1 MEHDLVRKSRAG
13 DAFHYR
19 WAARRCLKLV
29 SENSSLEEIYI
40 EGSKHNNLSGEYS
53 MDTSEYHK
61 DGRVEYFQLKHTS
74 ETSKRAA
81 KKFPFSEMKET
92 FQQFSERYLE
102 HKNNPEFIDSPLPR
116 FFFITNREISAE
128 VKKGIQKIGSG
139 QSIPFSKKFTEAIP
153 LKPSYLKE
161 FCRLI
166 ELIDSEGDFH
176 QQKYDLSCEAQQ
188 LLAGNIEDN
197 EVDGL
202 IALVGD
208 RALPSEQQ
216 NREKGRIIA
225 EDVLKK
231 LGVTSPRD
239 LFPAPPMLEALPDAI
254 ERETFDDLKES
265 ICNHP
270 YPTIVEATGG
280 SGKSILSTQLAKS
293 AQETGFAVIYDCFAN
308 GHYRNPSQSRHRAS
322 DALVQIV
329 NELAVEGLC
338 KKLIPRG
345 HNSDKHLFASFLE
358 RLEQACSLLKKR
370 SAEGELFIIVDA
382 ADNAEMAAEEFG
394 DRCFAKTLLRE
405 TLPENCKLIMLCR
418 PERRQFLGPAN
429 KIQILNLPAFSKPET
444 LEHLRSYFPN
454 ASEDDALELHQ
465 LTNGNPRVQAMALN
479 APGQTLEEIL
489 SNFGPSGMSV
499 EEQIETQLDSALAH
513 LKDQY
518 PETTA
523 KQIDNICLGLASL
536 PPFIPKDIL
545 AEASGVSPET
555 ITSFISELGRPI
567 RDSGGSVQFKDEPTE
582 SWFRKRF
589 IADTNQLKSYSS
601 VIKRLADQSPYAAR
615 ALPSLLLQSE
625 LYSDLVSLALSEDAL
640 PTDNSIEARDIRV
653 YRLQFAFKA
662 AIRLNNTVDASKLAL
677 RAGEEVAG
685 NSRQQ
690 KLLEKNICLITQTQ
704 SPHRIQQ
711 LAFSSEFQAGW
722 PGSENVFSA
731 SLLSTHSEFRGD
743 ARSYLRGAENW
754 LHLLMEEQRKK
765 KDSDDESDRGLGIS
779 PHEMAEMSLAYLNL
793 FGIRKATR
801 FLIGFYPDSFTYD
814 VSSLF
819 FERLVD
825 LARFTEINQIAR
837 LGSKK
842 TALVLAACNE
852 LGKVTKFPP
861 QKSLQ
866 RALSQ
871 LDDGGFNVT
880 DLGHHTYSH
889 KSTPPSLL
897 SFCEAAAHHGL
908 SSEKIIRIL
917 DKHVSGRAEN
927 WLTYEI
933 GDIRRTFFRSVTL
946 QSALKGNF
954 QPEVKELLPLQKED
968 KTDHSETKI
977 KELTQTLEALLP
989 WFALRAH
996 LIAGIKPPEE
1006 MTPGTFPQANRDYWG
1021 NGYSHSYQML
1031 PYDISRVHSEIIAL
1045 SGQSAPDLFAKFH
1058 SQILR
1063 HKGQYVRL
1071 HDAINFLRTAFRC
1084 EQLQDIREPLER
1096 ECADYQ
1102 DAVSKSIDENNPES
1116 NAQDLVDIAK
1126 AVLPVS
1132 QADANAYFDK
1142 AVEFISRFGD
1152 EIVERWTTTQNIADR
1167 ASSSQNSTFS
1177 VCERFFRCAEV
1188 VSESV
1193 TREKHWD
1200 RCETFAV
1207 GTKLDFTSAFSIW
1220 SRWRDRRIHSY
1231 RPTLLTIA
1239 TTALKNESLTASAA
1253 WSLTGFE
1260 ECNADGEFH
1269 ALCIREEADKK
1280 ASGIMSAQAEK
1291 DLELADAPFEEFQ
1304 ALAKVT
1310 STNYDCR
1317 NTETKIKPPL
1327 PEIKSDCETES
1338 DRKEQAYTD
1347 KLEQAL
1353 ADSFPKDLTE
1363 LHAIADELDTDP
1375 PFHHRETLFETLI
1388 KSTPLGMESSVLAM
1402 ILHSN
1407 QLNFYSLRPI
1417 ISLIRQRWLQKAAIK
1432 KQWPTFIRELAKRF
1446 TDQFAQAF
1454 HWGWSYSGLEFSDLE
1469 KNWIQ
1474 EGISEGLSQN
1484 PHTHDA
1490 STFFAF
1496 VSHAITNISP
1506 DDALDLLEYSLS
1518 RFEIHIPDDF
1528 GEGLTTSEPDS
1539 LSPLSG
1545 LIWSALGSPSSA
1557 ERWQAAHCVTRLAS
1571 LNCQDEIGQLMLRLK
1586 SEEVGLYGSQ
1596 KQIFFALHA
1605 KLYLLIA
1612 LDRAATES
1620 PSIVRPHS
1628 ALLADI
1634 ALDGPAHILIQKTAA
1649 NICLKISSSYPNEY
1663 TSTKTAQLQKV
1674 GVSQFPPRHRKSS
1687 EGCINSPWHK
1697 DGKLKNDHKPSFEGD
1712 FGWYW
1717 FPQLRD
1723 IFGIHQDQIE
1733 DLARGFALGQIG
1745 LTFEGDFGH
1754 PSDGREYSSYDSTS
1768 RRANSSHSH
1777 GSYPHT
1783 DRYSFY
1789 YSYHSF
1795 LHAAARL
1802 LSKAPVSQ
1810 NPDYDYETERW
1821 DRWLSRHSLIR
1832 KDGFWL
1838 SDRRDP
1844 SPQLRRKW
1852 VSEPTSNTWRYEIQ
1866 SDDFFD
1872 ALVKQC
1878 PDNDSMFV
1886 SGSWCDVSNEHI
1898 EDIRIRSALVTPQTA
1913 EALARHLRSQRS
1925 PYDFSIPRYDDEDDF
1940 DTPPFEMLGW
1950 ITSGEEHDSR
1960 LDSFDPYSGEIS
1972 YPPIKIRDKFAKL
1985 LNITADRE
1993 HRFWYAEESTSP
2005 SVFTEIWNAQGDEKH
2020 KRYRNGHR
2028 MQVKKDLLLEL
2039 CRKTKKDLLFCVQ
2052 IGRSISHLHHY
2063 YRSDEAKI
2071 SLTPSFK
2078 IFILSHDGIFRDTRQ
2093 HHSIR

>member
-1 MEHDLVRKSRAG
+1 
-13 DAFHYR
+13 
-19 WAARRCLKLV
+19 
-29 SENSSLEEIYI
+29 
-40 EGSKHNNLSGEYS
+40 

-61 DGRVEYFQLKHTS
+61 DGRIDYFQLKHSS

-92 FQQFSERYLE
+92 LQRFSERYSE
-102 HKNNPEFIDSPLPR
+102 HKTNPAFANSPLPR

-128 VKKGIQKIGSG
+128 VKKGIPKIGSEP
-139 QSIPFSKKFTEAIP
+139 SASFSKKFTKAIP
-153 LKPSYLKE
+153 LKSSHLKE
-161 FCRLI
+161 FCSLI
-166 ELIDSEGDFH
+166 ELVDSEGDFN

-188 LLAGNIEDN
+188 LLAGDIEDN

-216 NREKGRIIA
+216 NGEKGRIIA
-225 EDVLKK
+225 EDVLQR
-231 LGVTSPRD
+231 LGVTSPRN
-239 LFPAPPMLEALPDAI
+239 LFPAPPMLETLPNAI
-254 ERETFDDLKES
+254 KREKSDDLKDS

-270 YPTIVEATGG
+270 YPTVVEATGG

-329 NELAVEGLC
+329 NELAMEGLC

-345 HNSDKHLFASFLE
+345 HNSDKHLFASFVE
-358 RLEQACSLLKKR
+358 RLEQACSLIKKR
-370 SAEGELFIIVDA
+370 STEGNLFIIVDA
-382 ADNAEMAAEEFG
+382 ADNAEMAAEEFE

-405 TLPENCKLIMLCR
+405 TLPENCKLVLLCR
-418 PERRQFLGPAN
+418 PERRQLLSPAN
-429 KIQILNLPAFSKPET
+429 RIQILQLPAFSKAET

-454 ASEDDALELHQ
+454 ASEDDAVELHQ

-479 APGQTLEEIL
+479 ESGLTLEEIL

-499 EEQIETQLDSALAH
+499 EDQIETQLDLALDN

-518 PETTA
+518 PKTTV

-555 ITSFISELGRPI
+555 ITSFISEIGRPI
-567 RDSGGSVQFKDEPTE
+567 RDSGDSVQFKDEPTE

-589 IADTNQLKSYSS
+589 IADINQRKSYCS
-601 VIKRLADQSPYAAR
+601 VIKRLAKHSPYAAR

-625 LYSDLVSLALSEDAL
+625 LYPDLVSLALSKDAL
-640 PTDNSIEARDIRV
+640 PTDNAIEARDIRV

-662 AIRLNNTVDASKLAL
+662 AIRLDNKVDASKLAL
-677 RAGEEVAG
+677 LAGEEVAG

-690 KLLEKNICLITQTQ
+690 NLLEKNIGIIAQTQ

-711 LAFSSEFQAGW
+711 LAFSSEFKAGW
-722 PGSENVFSA
+722 PGSENIFSA

-743 ARSYLRGAENW
+743 ARGYLRGASNW
-754 LHLLMEEQRKK
+754 LNLLMEEQRKR
-765 KDSDDESDRGLGIS
+765 KDSDDGADRGPSIS

-793 FGIRKATR
+793 FGIREATR
-801 FLIGFYPDSFTYD
+801 FLTGFYPDSFTFA

-825 LARFTEINQIAR
+825 SARFTEINQISR
-837 LGSKK
+837 LASKK
-842 TALVLAACNE
+842 TALVLAACHE
-852 LGKVTKFPP
+852 LAKVAKFPP
-861 QKSLQ
+861 KKSLQ
-866 RALSQ
+866 RALSH
-871 LDDGGFNVT
+871 LDQGDFNVAH
-880 DLGHHTYSH
+880 LRRQAYSQEE
-889 KSTPPSLL
+889 TPPSVI

-917 DKHVSGRAEN
+917 EKNSPSHIDN
-927 WLTYEI
+927 WITYEI
-933 GDIRRTFFRSVTL
+933 GDRRRTFFQAVAL
-946 QSALKGNF
+946 QSALQGTF
-954 QPEVKELLPLQKED
+954 QPETKALLPAPKEN
-968 KTDHSETKI
+968 KPKHQETHT
-977 KELTQTLEALLP
+977 KELTQTIETLLP

-996 LIAGIKPPEE
+996 LIAGINPPEGMSPE
-1006 MTPGTFPQANRDYWG
+1006 TFPQANRDYWG

-1031 PYDISRVHSEIIAL
+1031 PYDISKAYSEIIVL
-1045 SGQSAPDLFAKFH
+1045 SGQSALALFAKFH
-1058 SQILR
+1058 TQILR
-1063 HKGQYVRL
+1063 HKGKYFRL
-1071 HDAINFLRTAFRC
+1071 NDAINFLRVAFRSEHLQSIR
-1084 EQLQDIREPLER
+1084 EQLEQ
-1096 ECADYQ
+1096 ECVNYQ
-1102 DAVSKSIDENNPES
+1102 NSVSKSIDENEPES

-1132 QADANAYFDK
+1132 HADASAYFEQ
-1142 AVEFISRFGD
+1142 AVELVSRFGD

-1167 ASSSQNSTFS
+1167 ASSSQKPTFIL
-1177 VCERFFRCAEV
+1177 CERFFRCAEV

-1207 GTKLDFTSAFSIW
+1207 GTKLNYTSAFSTW
-1220 SRWRDRRIHSY
+1220 SRWRDRKIHSH

-1239 TTALKNESLTASAA
+1239 TTALKNGSLTASAA

-1269 ALCIREEADKK
+1269 ALCIRKEKDKK
-1280 ASGIMSAQAEK
+1280 ASEIMTTQAAK
-1291 DLELADAPFEEFQ
+1291 DLEFADAPFEEFQ
-1304 ALAKVT
+1304 ALARET
-1310 STNYDCR
+1310 DANFDDR
-1317 NTETKIKPPL
+1317 NKETTQKPPASETKSDW
-1327 PEIKSDCETES
+1327 EIES
-1338 DRKEQAYTD
+1338 DRKKRNYLENLEQNLASSFPINLTDLSALVD
-1347 KLEQAL
+1347 KLDTKSSHQHH
-1353 ADSFPKDLTE
+1353 E
-1363 LHAIADELDTDP
+1363 L
-1375 PFHHRETLFETLI
+1375 LFETLI
-1388 KSTPLGMESSVLAM
+1388 KFTPLGRESSVLEM
-1402 ILHSN
+1402 ILHSD
-1407 QLNFYSLRPI
+1407 QLNFYSLGPI
-1417 ISLIRQRWLQKAAIK
+1417 IFLIRKRWLQKAAIK
-1432 KQWPTFIRELAKRF
+1432 KQWPTFIKELAKRF
-1446 TDQFAQAF
+1446 PNRFADAF
-1454 HWGWSYSGLEFSDLE
+1454 HWGWGYSGLEFSDSE

-1474 EGISEGLSQN
+1474 EGISEGLSED
-1484 PHTHDA
+1484 PHSHDA

-1496 VSHAITNISP
+1496 VSHAITTIPP

-1528 GEGLTTSEPDS
+1528 GEGLVTSEPDS

-1557 ERWQAAHCVTRLAS
+1557 ERWQAAHCVTRLGF
-1571 LNCQDEIGQLMLRLK
+1571 LNCQKEIEQLMLRLK

-1596 KQIFFALHA
+1596 KQIFFSLHA

-1612 LDRAATES
+1612 LNRVTTEL

-1634 ALDGPAHILIQKTAA
+1634 ALEGPAHILIQNTAA
-1649 NICLKISSSYPNEY
+1649 NISLKISSSFPNEY
-1663 TSTKTAQLQKV
+1663 APTKTAQLQKV

-1687 EGCINSPWHK
+1687 EGFINSPWHK
-1697 DGKLKNDHKPSFEGD
+1697 DGELKHEKNLTFDND
-1712 FGWYW
+1712 FGSYW
-1717 FPQLRD
+1717 FTQLRD
-1723 IFGIHQDQIE
+1723 IFGVPQDQIE
-1733 DLARGFALGQIG
+1733 DLARDFSLEEIS

-1754 PSDGREYSSYDSTS
+1754 PTDGRNYNYYDSTS
-1768 RRANSSHSH
+1768 RRSNSSHSH
-1777 GSYPHT
+1777 GRYPHT

-1795 LHAAARL
+1795 LHAGAML
-1802 LSKAPVSQ
+1802 LSKMPVSQ

-1821 DRWLSRHSLIR
+1821 DRWLSRHSLTR

-1844 SPQLRRKW
+1844 NPQLRRKW
-1852 VSEPTSNTWRYEIQ
+1852 VSEPISDTWRYEIQ
-1866 SDDFFD
+1866 SEDFFD

-1878 PDNDSMFV
+1878 PDSDSMFV
-1886 SGSWCDVSNEHI
+1886 SGSWSDVSHEHV
-1898 EDIRIRSALVTPQTA
+1898 EDIRIRSALVTPRTA
-1913 EALARHLRSQRS
+1913 ESLARHLRSQRS
-1925 PYDFSIPRYDDEDDF
+1925 PYDFAMPRYDDEDDF
-1940 DTPPFEMLGW
+1940 DTPPFEMIGW
-1950 ITSGEEHDSR
+1950 ITSGNEDDSR

-1972 YPPIKIRDKFAKL
+1972 YPPISIRDNFAKL

-1993 HRFWYAEESTSP
+1993 HRFWHTLESNSP
-2005 SVFTEIWNAQGDEKH
+2005 SVFTEIWNAQEDEKY
-2020 KRYRNGHR
+2020 KRYRDGHR
-2028 MQVKKDLLLEL
+2028 MQLKKDLLMEL
-2039 CRKTKKDLLFCVQ
+2039 CRKTEKDLLFCVQ
-2052 IGRSISHLHHY
+2052 IGRSISHTHY
-2063 YRSDEAKI
+2063 RYRSDEEQI
-2071 SLTPSFK
+2071 SIIPSFK
-2078 IFILSHDGIFRDTRQ
+2078 IFILSHDGILRDSKQ
-2093 HHSIR
+2093 HYSIR